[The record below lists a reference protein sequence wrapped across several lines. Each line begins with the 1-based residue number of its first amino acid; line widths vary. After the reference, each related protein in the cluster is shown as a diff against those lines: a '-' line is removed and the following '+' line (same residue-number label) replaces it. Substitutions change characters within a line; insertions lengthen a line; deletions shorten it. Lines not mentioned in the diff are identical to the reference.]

1 MRHLSWSRKYTT
13 YRGRRNAGN
22 IVRGKIMH
30 RRLILICLGLLFLLA
45 ACSNASTGQST
56 NQVTS
61 SQASSNSTRAATT
74 DRTSSAGVAHA
85 TPTHNSGGVT
95 VSSSTGS
102 STSASSSTANGQA
115 GSLVLTLACS
125 GPKAQDGF
133 HMSGSQAHACV
144 YTSPGA
150 HLTIQVSFCGNKP
163 DTSSALQGTFTA
175 NGSGFYEW
183 IWKPQANCPSAWST
197 TVTAQLNGQSAVVS
211 EGSSAQTSSQSTSK
225 GSAHSSSSSSSSV
238 NVPDGW

>member
-1 MRHLSWSRKYTT
+1 
-13 YRGRRNAGN
+13 
-22 IVRGKIMH
+22 MH
-30 RRLILICLGLLFLLA
+30 RRLILVCLGLLFLLA
-45 ACSNASTGQST
+45 ACSNASTGQSA

-61 SQASSNSTRAATT
+61 SQASSKSTRATTT
-74 DRTSSAGVAHA
+74 DRTSPPVVPHA

-95 VSSSTGS
+95 ASSSTGS
-102 STSASSSTANGQA
+102 SASTSSSTASGQA

-183 IWKPQANCPSAWST
+183 IWKPQANCLSAWST
-197 TVTAQLNGQSAVVS
+197 TVTAQLNGQSAVIS
-211 EGSSAQTSSQSTSK
+211 EGSSTQTSSQSTSQ
-225 GSAHSSSSSSSSV
+225 SPAHSSSSSSSSV